1 MNMHIESAACL
12 SVCLR
17 YLTYLARHTLR
28 MRNEG
33 V

>member
-1 MNMHIESAACL
+1 MNMHIESA
-12 SVCLR
+12 VCLR

-28 MRNEG
+28 LRNEG